1 MSEPVAEI
9 KGWGG
14 GGAPQAP
21 PLDLPLGTSS
31 LKTPVVW
38 SS

>member
-14 GGAPQAP
+14 GGASRPPLAP
-21 PLDLPLGTSS
+21 LLDLPLGTTS
-31 LKTPVVW
+31 LKTPVV
-38 SS
+38 